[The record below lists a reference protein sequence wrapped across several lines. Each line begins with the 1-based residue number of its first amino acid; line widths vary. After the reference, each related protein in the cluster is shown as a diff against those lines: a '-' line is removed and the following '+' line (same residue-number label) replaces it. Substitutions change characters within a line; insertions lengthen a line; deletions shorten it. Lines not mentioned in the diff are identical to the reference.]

1 MKSNG
6 KLGANANSTPY
17 SLQLPCVKLYSEENN
32 SLHDSELCS
41 IRNSNHADILNTFKE
56 LHVKL
61 LFDFLANMWISQSI
75 ETPAVNNQSCTFI
88 YYYAGL

>member
-1 MKSNG
+1 MQM
-6 KLGANANSTPY
+6 LTP
-17 SLQLPCVKLYSEENN
+17 
-32 SLHDSELCS
+32 LHTLFNFHVLSCTLKETTLCMIQNFAV

-61 LFDFLANMWISQSI
+61 LFDLLANMWISQSI